1 VRAAPRR
8 DTLLGM
14 IPAQNPVQRLGL
26 GLAALGRPAYINV
39 GRADVLPQ
47 QRTAQ
52 AMKERTRSVLD
63 AAYAHGIRWVDT
75 ARSYGS
81 AEQFLA
87 DWLGERGHEDVTV
100 SSKWGYAYVAEWRI
114 ETEVHEVKE
123 HSLERLRTQWAET
136 RTLLG
141 DRIDLYQVHS
151 LTGDSPL
158 FEDLELQ
165 HELARIRDAG
175 VRLGFSTSG
184 AAQPETIE
192 RAWELEIGG
201 TQLFS
206 AVQSTW
212 NTAEPSVGRTLN
224 EVHTGGWRVLL
235 KETMA
240 NGRLALKPPDEF
252 AAIASRHAVGPDAIA
267 VAHALAQPWA
277 DVVLLGPASVEQLET
292 NLAALRVELDDQ
304 DLATL
309 KSLATDA
316 ATYWG
321 ERSQLPWH

>member
-1 VRAAPRR
+1 
-8 DTLLGM
+8 M
-14 IPAQNPVQRLGL
+14 ISAQKPVQRLGL

-47 QRTAQ
+47 QRTAE
-52 AMKERTRSVLD
+52 AMRERTRAVLD
-63 AAYAHGIRWVDT
+63 AAYARGLRWVDT

-87 DWLGERGHEDVTV
+87 DWVGERGHEDVTV
-100 SSKWGYAYVAEWRI
+100 SSKWGYAYVAQWRI
-114 ETEVHEVKE
+114 ETEVHEIKE
-123 HSLERLRTQWAET
+123 HSLERLRGQWAET
-136 RTLLG
+136 RALLG

-151 LTGDSPL
+151 LTHASPL

-184 AAQPETIE
+184 AAQGESIE
-192 RAWELEIGG
+192 RAWELEVGG

-212 NTAEPSVGRTLN
+212 NTLEPSVGRVLN

-235 KETMA
+235 KETLA
-240 NGRLALKPPDEF
+240 NGRLAMKPPDEVATV
-252 AAIASRHAVGPDAIA
+252 AARHGVGTDAVA

-292 NLAALRVELDDQ
+292 NLQALNVELGDQ
-304 DLATL
+304 DLDVL
-309 KSLATDA
+309 KSQAADP

-321 ERSQLPWH
+321 DRAELPWH

>member
-1 VRAAPRR
+1 
-8 DTLLGM
+8 M
-14 IPAQNPVQRLGL
+14 IPAQTPVERLGL

-39 GRADVLPQ
+39 GRSDVLPQ

-52 AMKERTRSVLD
+52 AMRERTRGVLD
-63 AAYAHGIRWVDT
+63 AAYANGIRWVDT

-87 DWLGERGHEDVTV
+87 EWLRERGHGDVAV
-100 SSKWGYAYVAEWRI
+100 SSKWGYAYVAQWRI

-151 LTGDSPL
+151 LTANSPL
-158 FEDLELQ
+158 FDDLALQ
-165 HELARIRDAG
+165 HELARIRDSG
-175 VRLGFSTSG
+175 VHLGFSTSG
-184 AAQPETIE
+184 AAQAVTIE
-192 RAWELEIGG
+192 RAWEIEVGG
-201 TQLFS
+201 RQLFS

-212 NTAEPSVGRTLN
+212 NSMEPSAGRALA
-224 EVHTGGWRVLL
+224 EVHTGGWRVLV
-235 KETMA
+235 KETLA
-240 NGRLALKPPDEF
+240 NGRLAVDPPRELAEVADRHGVSSD
-252 AAIASRHAVGPDAIA
+252 AVAIAHVLR
-267 VAHALAQPWA
+267 QPWA

-292 NLAALRVELDDQ
+292 NLAACRVELTDRDTHA
-304 DLATL
+304 LETL
-309 KSLATDA
+309 VRDA

-321 ERSQLPWH
+321 ERAELPWR

>member
-1 VRAAPRR
+1 
-8 DTLLGM
+8 M
-14 IPAQNPVQRLGL
+14 ISAQKPVQRLGL

-39 GRADVLPQ
+39 GRADVLPE
-47 QRTAQ
+47 QRTAE
-52 AMKERTRSVLD
+52 AMRERTRAVLD
-63 AAYAHGIRWVDT
+63 AAYARGLRWVDT

-100 SSKWGYAYVAEWRI
+100 SSKWGYAYVAQWRI
-114 ETEVHEVKE
+114 ETEVHEIKE
-123 HSLERLRTQWAET
+123 HSLERLRGQWAET
-136 RTLLG
+136 RALLG

-151 LTGDSPL
+151 LTNSSPL
-158 FEDLELQ
+158 FEDMELQ

-184 AAQPETIE
+184 AAQGESIE
-192 RAWELEIGG
+192 RAWELEVGG
-201 TQLFS
+201 RQLFS

-212 NTAEPSVGRTLN
+212 NTLEPSVGRVLN

-235 KETMA
+235 KETLA
-240 NGRLALKPPDEF
+240 NGRLAMKPPDEVASI
-252 AAIASRHAVGPDAIA
+252 AARHGVGTDAVA

-292 NLAALRVELDDQ
+292 NLDALGVELGDQ
-304 DLATL
+304 DLAVL
-309 KSLATDA
+309 QSQASDA

-321 ERSQLPWH
+321 DRAELPWH